1 MVRLI
6 YVDVLFTVNMAVN
19 YIVLLATG
27 KLAGRQV
34 RIWRL
39 CLSSAAGS
47 LYATLALGLPLSSA
61 FSLPGR
67 IAFGVFMV
75 AVAYPGIRGVGFFT
89 VAAAFFLCS
98 ALTAG
103 TAYALLQSGANR
115 ALKASLLGGADPSV
129 HWWMIAVSLAAL
141 SLFPLIA
148 RAGGYHPGKPLPL
161 MNMGIVVEGQT
172 LDMTALVDTGNNLRD
187 PISGLPVV
195 VVDWE
200 ILRKVMPGEVYSF
213 FQSTWDDIP
222 SCLADSPIGR
232 RLKLIP
238 YESLSGKKGVLPGFR
253 PDLLFLLEKG
263 GNRVM
268 KNAIVGVS
276 GERLSSSG
284 LYQALLHPD
293 LAGS

>member
-19 YIVLLATG
+19 YVILLATG

-34 RIWRL
+34 KAWRL

-47 LYATLALGLPLSSA
+47 LYAGLSLVFPLSSA

-75 AVAYPGIRGVGFFT
+75 AVAYPGVRGMGFFT

-103 TAYALLQSGANR
+103 TAYALLQSGANP
-115 ALKASLLGGADPSV
+115 ALKASLLGGADPSI
-129 HWWMIAVSLAAL
+129 HWWMLAASLAAL
-141 SLFPLIA
+141 SAFPLIA

-161 MNMGIVVEGQT
+161 MNMELVVEGQT
-172 LDMTALVDTGNNLRD
+172 LDLTALVDTGNNLRD
-187 PISGLPVV
+187 PVSGLPVV

-200 ILRKVMPGEVYSF
+200 ILRKVMPGEVYTF

-222 SCLADSPIGR
+222 SCLADSSIGR
-232 RLKLIP
+232 RLRLIP
-238 YESLSGKKGVLPGFR
+238 YESLSGRRGVLPGFR
-253 PDLLFLLEKG
+253 PDFLFLLEKG
-263 GNRVM
+263 GNRVL

-276 GERLSSSG
+276 GERLSPNG

-293 LAGS
+293 LTGS